1 MRKKYMLDTNIASM
15 VIKGTNQKLNH
26 HLLSVSMEDIVIS
39 TITQAELLFGLAN
52 KPEAIRLKSLVH
64 EFLIRLDILPWDSA
78 AADAYAQ
85 LRANCVRYGTALGN
99 LDMLIAAHA
108 LSVKA
113 VLVSNDKAFS
123 KVKPPLTC
131 VDWLH

>member
-15 VIKGTNQKLNH
+15 VIKGTYQKLNH
-26 HLLSVSMEDIVIS
+26 HLLSVSMEDVVIS
-39 TITQAELLFGLAN
+39 TITQAELLFGIAN
-52 KPEAIRLKSLVH
+52 KPEAVRLKSLVH

-78 AADAYAQ
+78 AAETYAE
-85 LRANCVRYGTALGN
+85 LHADCARHGTALGN

-108 LSVKA
+108 LSVEA
-113 VLVSNDKAFS
+113 VLVSNDKAFY